1 MPRVSDGAVVP
12 DGAPLLIGTLWAY
25 VAFDEADHTE
35 GVIAWQRPD
44 GVWMPM
50 VGADLEMADAL
61 RTRARAIAKLSGTKV
76 SLVHF
81 TDRHV
86 VVDDIRKDSDA

>member
-1 MPRVSDGAVVP
+1 MDP
-12 DGAPLLIGTLWAY
+12 
-25 VAFDEADHTE
+25 EAL
-35 GVIAWQRPD
+35 R
-44 GVWMPM
+44 M
-50 VGADLEMADAL
+50 LADAL